1 MDSTQVR
8 ADFEADFL
16 RRTFEADVAPLRPI
30 FWAWGKR
37 QQPSSTQASESWCEC
52 AAPTW
57 ILEIHIAASHA
68 RATGAV
74 SWRSAQA
81 GPGTRTDSE
90 DRECTAVLVNLLL
103 LVMSAHTPRWVIR
116 VSDIYISISFAH
128 IVSKIIGESDLRGEA
143 GRGTCGFYPVHHS
156 PSILQNNFIYR
167 VNKGHSLKAT
177 ELSHTTG

>member
-1 MDSTQVR
+1 MALDSTQVR

-116 VSDIYISISFAH
+116 VSDIYIY
-128 IVSKIIGESDLRGEA
+128 IVCPHCFEDYLGGRP
-143 GRGTCGFYPVHHS
+143 GRGTNVASTIRFCETTLCIES
-156 PSILQNNFIYR
+156 R
-167 VNKGHSLKAT
+167 KAT
-177 ELSHTTG
+177 L